1 MKNVT
6 CSRLGTILHLDIQ
19 KGKEAM
25 KTSEFQKY
33 LGGNTAQMKR
43 LDISTKGCGQLIS
56 NNTYFADIW
65 FSYVKTSEEAMDAG
79 VNYYGPVKTSHKGFC
94 LATLEKLM
102 KDWPIGSYLVMKST
116 PRVTGGKPLLAIG
129 YNLQV

>member
-1 MKNVT
+1 
-6 CSRLGTILHLDIQ
+6 
-19 KGKEAM
+19 
-25 KTSEFQKY
+25 
-33 LGGNTAQMKR
+33 
-43 LDISTKGCGQLIS
+43 
-56 NNTYFADIW
+56 
-65 FSYVKTSEEAMDAG
+65 MDAG